1 MMAENPP
8 HGMYRTQA
16 YAESHNRLLTLFLQ
30 QPSHS
35 RVISEKARTRMRTRD
50 FWRIAQVPDVP
61 QVKFSGIPI
70 RPLSHRERAFSAPP
84 DGLFSLIIMPVPH
97 PHMVL
102 SAAQESPFS
111 RPRHIFPPYPPVFSI
126 SRKPFSLS
134 RLSVSLT
141 PEGHVFGKIF
151 LQYVY
156 TSDSFL
162 NCHPPV
168 SASCKNT
175 THASP
180 PAFRCNNFATAV
192 CRNTVLPVIL
202 FSKTC
207 RDRQHQSQLSPLSHA
222 MSVV

>member
-1 MMAENPP
+1 MAENPP

-35 RVISEKARTRMRTRD
+35 RVISERTRTRMRTRD

-61 QVKFSGIPI
+61 QVKFSGIPF

-84 DGLFSLIIMPVPH
+84 DGLFSLIITPVPH

-102 SAAQESPFS
+102 SAARESLFRLPT
-111 RPRHIFPPYPPVFSI
+111 HIFTSYPPVLFMP
-126 SRKPFSLS
+126 RKTFSLFPS
-134 RLSVSLT
+134 SVS
-141 PEGHVFGKIF
+141 PAREGRVFGKIF
-151 LQYVY
+151 LQDVY
-156 TSDSFL
+156 TSYSL
-162 NCHPPV
+162 QNRHTPASV
-168 SASCKNT
+168 SCENT
-175 THASP
+175 IHASSQP
-180 PAFRCNNFATAV
+180 FKSKTSATVV

-202 FSKTC
+202 FSNTC